1 MEYKFNK
8 EYFVSND
15 SDKLVFG
22 KNTILVDFSS
32 NLSQKVLGKIY
43 DLGKPYVS
51 LDTYDD
57 VVVPE
62 KEIIKKYTSK
72 IKTKK
77 KVKIDEPKESTTK
90 NQDTNSNEKES

>member
-15 SDKLVFG
+15 SDEVVFG

-43 DLGKPYVS
+43 NLGKPYVS
-51 LDTYDD
+51 LDIDE

-62 KEIIKKYTSK
+62 KEIVKKYTSK

-77 KVKIDEPKESTTK
+77 KVKIDEPKKTTEYTTDEEES
-90 NQDTNSNEKES
+90 